1 MSLVNEDRKYFRY
14 LLYLI
19 LGTTIFRLIYINLL
33 NLAPQEAYYWNY
45 SRHLALSY
53 LDHPP
58 VLAYL
63 IFLFTHLGSQSEFFV
78 RIACVLIASGLTYLT
93 YLIGKLLFDPKV
105 GFFSALLLNSIL
117 IFSLGAIIATPDT
130 PMIFFWVLSFYFFS
144 KLILT
149 QKKKWWYLWGIS
161 TGLGLLS
168 KYTSVFIIFSVFLYL
183 VFSKQNRRWLLS
195 KEPYLALIL
204 AILMFSPVIIWNAQN
219 NWVSFLFQ
227 SSRRA
232 TELGSFSAWHFFGY
246 LGAQIGVVSPLIYF
260 SLIYAVIKSGIMGFK
275 RKTIA
280 TLPPHPIPLP
290 KGERGHNTKLPP
302 HPNPPTDFASLSP
315 TGFAS
320 LNLPR
325 GEREYSKVGES
336 EKFLL
341 CFFWSFPIILFFTL
355 VATKY
360 WVKMNWVSAGYFSAS
375 ISLVALFF
383 QFLEK
388 GKNWIK
394 TWGISALIVSL
405 IFVLI
410 AHILPLM
417 KVVPVSSSLDTVTGW
432 KELAQRVEGEKSKM
446 REGTI
451 VVGYGYKVPS
461 EIAFYTSL
469 ETYSNNIVGQNGL
482 QFDFWSNPKDFL
494 GKDAI
499 FVYDQRERYKNPENL
514 KNFFASFEEKEP
526 LKIYRGGK
534 VLTTFHIFK
543 CYEYKG
549 PGN

>member
-1 MSLVNEDRKYFRY
+1 MLDQSIEKEDARYFKC
-14 LLYLI
+14 LLYVI
-19 LGTTIFRLIYINLL
+19 LGTTIFRLIYINIL

-58 VLAYL
+58 MLAYL

-78 RIACVLIASGLTYLT
+78 RVSCVLVSSVLTCLT

-105 GFFSALLLNSIL
+105 GFFSALLLNCIL

-149 QKKKWWYLWGIS
+149 QEKKWWYLWGMS

-168 KYTSVFIIFSVFLYL
+168 KYTAVFIVFSVFLYP

-204 AILMFSPVIIWNAQN
+204 AILIFSPVIIWNAQN

-232 TELGSFSAWHFFGY
+232 KELASFSAWHFFGY
-246 LGAQIGVVSPLIYF
+246 LGAQIGVISPLVYVG
-260 SLIYAVIKSGIMGFK
+260 LIYATIKSGIVGFK
-275 RKTIA
+275 
-280 TLPPHPIPLP
+280 
-290 KGERGHNTKLPP
+290 EN
-302 HPNPPTDFASLSP
+302 NQ
-315 TGFAS
+315 
-320 LNLPR
+320 
-325 GEREYSKVGES
+325 
-336 EKFLL
+336 KFLL

-383 QFLEK
+383 QLKEK
-388 GKNWIK
+388 GKKWVR
-394 TWGISALIVSL
+394 TWGVSALIVSL
-405 IFVLI
+405 IFVLL

-432 KELAQRVEGEKSKM
+432 KELAQRVEWEKSKM

-499 FVYDQRERYKNPENL
+499 FVYDQRERYKNPESL
-514 KNFFASFEEKEP
+514 KNFFAAVEEKNP

>member
-1 MSLVNEDRKYFRY
+1 MSIVNEDRKYFKY

-45 SRHLALSY
+45 SRHLSLSY

-58 VLAYL
+58 ILAYL
-63 IFLFTHLGSQSEFFV
+63 IFFFTHLGKQSEFFV
-78 RIACVLIASGLTYLT
+78 RIPCVLIASGLTYLT

-105 GFFSALLLNSIL
+105 GFFSALLLNCIL
-117 IFSLGAIIATPDT
+117 IFSLGAIIITPDT

-149 QKKKWWYLWGIS
+149 QEKKWWYFCGIS

-168 KYTSVFIIFSVFLYL
+168 KYTAVFIIFSVFLYL
-183 VFSKQNRRWLLS
+183 LFSKQNRRWLLS
-195 KEPYLALIL
+195 KEPYLGLIL

-246 LGAQIGVVSPLIYF
+246 LGSQIGVISPLIYF
-260 SLIYAVIKSGIMGFK
+260 SLIYAIIKSGIMGFK

-280 TLPPHPIPLP
+280 TF
-290 KGERGHNTKLPP
+290 PP
-302 HPNPPTDFASLSP
+302 HPNP
-315 TGFAS
+315 
-320 LNLPR
+320 LPQ

-383 QFLEK
+383 RLKEK
-388 GKNWIK
+388 GKKWVK

-514 KNFFASFEEKEP
+514 KNFFASVEEEEP

-534 VLTTFHIFK
+534 VLTTFHIFR

>member
-1 MSLVNEDRKYFRY
+1 
-14 LLYLI
+14 
-19 LGTTIFRLIYINLL
+19 
-33 NLAPQEAYYWNY
+33 
-45 SRHLALSY
+45 
-53 LDHPP
+53 
-58 VLAYL
+58 
-63 IFLFTHLGSQSEFFV
+63 
-78 RIACVLIASGLTYLT
+78 
-93 YLIGKLLFDPKV
+93 
-105 GFFSALLLNSIL
+105 
-117 IFSLGAIIATPDT
+117 
-130 PMIFFWVLSFYFFS
+130 
-144 KLILT
+144 
-149 QKKKWWYLWGIS
+149 
-161 TGLGLLS
+161 
-168 KYTSVFIIFSVFLYL
+168 
-183 VFSKQNRRWLLS
+183 
-195 KEPYLALIL
+195 
-204 AILMFSPVIIWNAQN
+204 
-219 NWVSFLFQ
+219 
-227 SSRRA
+227 
-232 TELGSFSAWHFFGY
+232 
-246 LGAQIGVVSPLIYF
+246 
-260 SLIYAVIKSGIMGFK
+260 
-275 RKTIA
+275 
-280 TLPPHPIPLP
+280 
-290 KGERGHNTKLPP
+290 
-302 HPNPPTDFASLSP
+302 
-315 TGFAS
+315 
-320 LNLPR
+320 
-325 GEREYSKVGES
+325 
-336 EKFLL
+336 
-341 CFFWSFPIILFFTL
+341 

-388 GKNWIK
+388 GKKWVK

-432 KELAQRVEGEKSKM
+432 KELAQRVKWEKSKM

-482 QFDFWSNPKDFL
+482 QFDFWSNPNDFL

-514 KNFFASFEEKEP
+514 KNFFAAVEEKEP

>member
-1 MSLVNEDRKYFRY
+1 MSPMPIEKEDTKYFKY
-14 LLYLI
+14 LLNLI

-58 VLAYL
+58 MLAYL
-63 IFLFTHLGSQSEFFV
+63 IFIFTHLGKQNEFFV
-78 RIACVLIASGLTYLT
+78 RISCVLVSFGLTYLT

-149 QKKKWWYLWGIS
+149 QEKKWWYLSGMS
-161 TGLGLLS
+161 TGFGLLS
-168 KYTSVFIIFSVFLYL
+168 KYTAVFIIFSVFLYL

-195 KEPYLALIL
+195 KEPYLALLL
-204 AILMFSPVIIWNAQN
+204 AILIFSPVIIWNAQN
-219 NWVSFLFQ
+219 HWASFLFQ

-232 TELGSFSAWHFFGY
+232 KELTSFSAWYFFGY
-246 LGAQIGVVSPLIYF
+246 LGAQIGVVSPLIYL
-260 SLIYAVIKSGIMGFK
+260 SLIYAVIKSGIIGFK
-275 RKTIA
+275 RKT
-280 TLPPHPIPLP
+280 TKSPPHPLP
-290 KGERGHNTKLPP
+290 KGEGECP
-302 HPNPPTDFASLSP
+302 
-315 TGFAS
+315 
-320 LNLPR
+320 LN
-325 GEREYSKVGES
+325 
-336 EKFLL
+336 EKSLL

-388 GKNWIK
+388 GEKWVK
-394 TWGISALIVSL
+394 TWGISALILSL

-410 AHILPLM
+410 AHILPIM
-417 KVVPVSSSLDTVTGW
+417 KFIPVSSSLDTVTGW
-432 KELAQRVEGEKSKM
+432 EELAKRVEREKSKM
-446 REGTI
+446 KEGTI

-461 EIAFYTSL
+461 EIAFYSSSQL
-469 ETYSNNIVGQNGL
+469 ETYSNNIVGENGL
-482 QFDFWSNPKDFL
+482 QFDFWSNPNDFL

-514 KNFFASFEEKEP
+514 KNFFASVEETEP

-549 PGN
+549 PGS

>member
-1 MSLVNEDRKYFRY
+1 MPIEKEDRKYFKY

-19 LGTTIFRLIYINLL
+19 LGTTIFRLIYINIL

-58 VLAYL
+58 MLAYL

-78 RIACVLIASGLTYLT
+78 RVGCVLVSSVLTCLT
-93 YLIGKLLFDPKV
+93 YLIGKLLFDPKA

-149 QKKKWWYLWGIS
+149 QKKKWWYLWGMS

-168 KYTSVFIIFSVFLYL
+168 KYTAVFIIFSVFLYL

-204 AILMFSPVIIWNAQN
+204 AILIFSPVIIWNAQN
-219 NWVSFLFQ
+219 NWISFLFQ

-246 LGAQIGVVSPLIYF
+246 LGSQIGVISPLIYF
-260 SLIYAVIKSGIMGFK
+260 SLIYAIIKSGIMGFK

-280 TLPPHPIPLP
+280 TLPPHLFPLP
-290 KGERGHNTKLPP
+290 KGERKCDQLEKN
-302 HPNPPTDFASLSP
+302 
-315 TGFAS
+315 
-320 LNLPR
+320 
-325 GEREYSKVGES
+325 

-383 QFLEK
+383 QLKEK
-388 GKNWIK
+388 GKKWVK
-394 TWGISALIVSL
+394 AWGISALIVSL

-432 KELAQRVEGEKSKM
+432 KELAQRVEWEKSKM
-446 REGTI
+446 REGTM

-482 QFDFWSNPKDFL
+482 QFDFWSSPKDFL

-514 KNFFASFEEKEP
+514 KNFFAAVEEEEP

-549 PGN
+549 SGN

>member
-1 MSLVNEDRKYFRY
+1 MSTISIEKEDPKYFKY

-19 LGTTIFRLIYINLL
+19 LGTTFFRLIYINLL

-45 SRHLALSY
+45 SRHLSLSY

-58 VLAYL
+58 MLAYL
-63 IFLFTHLGSQSEFFV
+63 IFIFTHLGKQSEFFV
-78 RIACVLIASGLTYLT
+78 RISCVLVSFGLTYLT
-93 YLIGKLLFDPKV
+93 YLIGKLLFDQKV
-105 GFFSALLLNSIL
+105 GFFSAVLLNSIL

-149 QKKKWWYLWGIS
+149 QEKKWWYLLGMS

-168 KYTSVFIIFSVFLYL
+168 KYTAIFIIFSVFLYL

-195 KEPYLALIL
+195 KEPYLALIV
-204 AILMFSPVIIWNAQN
+204 AILIFSPVIIWNAQN
-219 NWVSFLFQ
+219 HWVSFLFQ

-232 TELGSFSAWHFFGY
+232 KELASFSAWHFFGY
-246 LGAQIGVVSPLIYF
+246 LGAQIGVVSPLIYL
-260 SLIYAVIKSGIMGFK
+260 SLIYAVIKSGIIGFK
-275 RKTIA
+275 RKT
-280 TLPPHPIPLP
+280 TKSPPHPYPLP
-290 KGERGHNTKLPP
+290 Q
-302 HPNPPTDFASLSP
+302 
-315 TGFAS
+315 
-320 LNLPR
+320 
-325 GEREYSKVGES
+325 GEREYDQSAIG

-360 WVKMNWVSAGYFSAS
+360 WVKINWVSAGYFSAS
-375 ISLVALFF
+375 VSLVALFF
-383 QFLEK
+383 RLLEK
-388 GKNWIK
+388 GRKWVK
-394 TWGISALIVSL
+394 TWGISALILGL

-410 AHILPLM
+410 AHILPIM
-417 KVVPVSSSLDTVTGW
+417 KFIPVSSSLDTVTGW
-432 KELAQRVEGEKSKM
+432 KELAKRVEREKSKM
-446 REGTI
+446 KEGTI

-461 EIAFYTSL
+461 EIAFYSSSQL
-469 ETYSNNIVGQNGL
+469 ETYSNNMIGENGL

-514 KNFFASFEEKEP
+514 KNFFASVEEIEP
-526 LKIYRGGK
+526 LKIHRGGK

-549 PGN
+549 PGG

>member
-1 MSLVNEDRKYFRY
+1 MFQIPLVNEDRKYFKY

-45 SRHLALSY
+45 SRHLSLSY

-58 VLAYL
+58 ILAYL
-63 IFLFTHLGSQSEFFV
+63 IFLFTHLGKQSEFFV
-78 RIACVLIASGLTYLT
+78 RISCVLISLGLTYLT

-105 GFFSALLLNSIL
+105 GFFSALLLNCIL

-149 QKKKWWYLWGIS
+149 QEKKWWYLCGIS
-161 TGLGLLS
+161 TGFGLLS
-168 KYTSVFIIFSVFLYL
+168 KYTAIFIIFSVFLYL
-183 VFSKQNRRWLLS
+183 LFSKQNRKWFLS

-204 AILMFSPVIIWNAQN
+204 AILIFSPVIIWNAQN

-232 TELGSFSAWHFFGY
+232 KELGSFSPRHFFSY
-246 LGAQIGVVSPLIYF
+246 LGAQIGVVSPLVYAG
-260 SLIYAVIKSGIMGFK
+260 LIYATIKSGIVGFK
-275 RKTIA
+275 EN
-280 TLPPHPIPLP
+280 HQ
-290 KGERGHNTKLPP
+290 
-302 HPNPPTDFASLSP
+302 
-315 TGFAS
+315 
-320 LNLPR
+320 
-325 GEREYSKVGES
+325 
-336 EKFLL
+336 KFLL
-341 CFFWSFPIILFFTL
+341 CFFLSFPIILFFTL

-360 WVKMNWVSAGYFSAS
+360 WVKINWLSAGYFSAS

-383 QFLEK
+383 QLKEK
-388 GKNWIK
+388 GKKWVR

-410 AHILPLM
+410 AHILPIA
-417 KVVPVSSSLDTVTGW
+417 KSIPVSSSLDTVTGW

-469 ETYSNNIVGQNGL
+469 ETYSNNIVGENGL

-494 GKDAI
+494 GNDAI

-514 KNFFASFEEKEP
+514 KNFFVSVEEEEP
-526 LKIYRGGK
+526 LKIYRGGR

>member
-1 MSLVNEDRKYFRY
+1 MSGDMAGTKKPQLFPMSIVNDDPKYFKY

-63 IFLFTHLGSQSEFFV
+63 IFLFTHLGKQSEFFL
-78 RIACVLIASGLTYLT
+78 RIPCVLIASGLTYLT

-130 PMIFFWVLSFYFFS
+130 PMIFFWILSFYFFS

-149 QKKKWWYLWGIS
+149 QKKKWWYFWGMS

-168 KYTSVFIIFSVFLYL
+168 KYTAVFIIFSVFLYL
-183 VFSKQNRRWLLS
+183 VFSKQNRGWLLS

-204 AILMFSPVIIWNAQN
+204 AILIFSPVIIWNAQN
-219 NWVSFLFQ
+219 NWASFLFQ

-232 TELGSFSAWHFFGY
+232 KELGSFSSRHFFSY
-246 LGAQIGVVSPLIYF
+246 LGAQIGVVSPLVYAG
-260 SLIYAVIKSGIMGFK
+260 LIYATVKSGIVGFK
-275 RKTIA
+275 
-280 TLPPHPIPLP
+280 
-290 KGERGHNTKLPP
+290 EN
-302 HPNPPTDFASLSP
+302 NQ
-315 TGFAS
+315 
-320 LNLPR
+320 
-325 GEREYSKVGES
+325 
-336 EKFLL
+336 KFLL

-360 WVKMNWVSAGYFSAS
+360 WVKMNWLSAGYFSAS

-383 QFLEK
+383 RLKEK
-388 GKNWIK
+388 GEKWVK

-417 KVVPVSSSLDTVTGW
+417 KVIPVSSSLDTITGW
-432 KELAQRVEGEKSKM
+432 KELAERVKTERNKM
-446 REGTI
+446 PEGTI
-451 VVGYGYKVPS
+451 IVGYGYKVPS
-461 EIAFYTSL
+461 EIAFYTSW
-469 ETYSNNIVGQNGL
+469 ETYSNNIVGENGL

-514 KNFFASFEEKEP
+514 KNFFASVEEEEP